1 MEVSTAP
8 APIENRELEKPESPN
23 LKLLKNAVAD
33 YKAATE
39 TRVKNPLLRFVLKP
53 GNIVRED
60 VDLALS
66 PFGVTSAEFMPVQG
80 DPVNTEKLQLF
91 LDKQNEEIW
100 SRRHKFDRDEVE
112 NPEEAYKS
120 TLQAFRAAAMTQ
132 HFLFSPKHQ
141 GENPELYQRM
151 EQVKVELQG
160 ICLEALGRYGRD
172 LFGKDIVGKFPYK
185 EGLKMAES
193 IKILATAVSDDD
205 TKKAYQATFE
215 QITKLQTD
223 YKNKSNQFTYFTQ
236 LLPDSFHAKGEAI
249 YRVMKDFQKEEWE
262 AINPTPEQTRALY
275 DVVHIKFLQDLFNGR
290 AESWDGTSAS
300 HCFYLMRDP
309 RAIPHLIEYLRRFPG
324 GHTSNSVAYTID
336 KIAQNPLTQEDLHKV
351 IEASSPLDKRIIT
364 EWLLNR
370 DSIYQ
375 QFDGYIKSDLL
386 SQAPKYLAL
395 EKMTQIAATIGK
407 QQGVDLNRGE
417 LHAFFFA
424 EGWADTPKVQSLLLQ
439 KIESV
444 APVVAA
450 SGVADWRIYTPV
462 IFKALVHPE
471 NGNYAWFPEIVAR
484 EGLKLDEASIA
495 KLRGLYNTRD
505 LKVGI
510 MARNAMSE
518 GLLMLTGKENG
529 REIAESV
536 LGFVTGAREDSAR
549 VREAFRLLQTLD
561 GLGEFSY
568 DPKANFQETIA
579 DLKGKVVS
587 VVAEKMELGE
597 DEKALVSE
605 KLPYLVES
613 NVVEII
619 PSLLSQMRQ
628 TSHSSEEG
636 LVREIGR
643 HIIFGDFKAWREGLE
658 VSKEQLDILAE
669 DKRKAWTESV
679 PEVVLSV
686 QAQKGAEARQAV
698 VEAIKRI
705 VGEARAH
712 VQDIYKVNFS
722 PDRARQLGEMQKT
735 LVGEIKASTSENEKK
750 ELGMKKR
757 SIDAELRLIEGFVQ
771 LGSASPDSLKPQDI
785 LSIVAKTKSAMGV
798 LSGLEQPMR
807 DLDQIEKVFTTQAKL
822 ETVAVLRAYDSDDPV
837 ALLKAG
843 IEPRETCQSWRGGAY
858 NYCLPAYVVDANKRV
873 FNVENERGEV
883 LGRAMAKLTHIQT
896 TEGQKQPAI
905 LLEPVYTAS
914 ETPDIYR
921 AIIRLALEKAEA
933 IGAVLV
939 VGSEIVVATG
949 ADSSKT
955 VSLLPQ
961 EAAKAGFNSDKRTVS
976 VYLPPSNNSNEYSD
990 TLGGLISWFGGYH
1003 DLNAVILSKQ
1013 TGTLLS

>member
-1 MEVSTAP
+1 MEISIAP
-8 APIENRELEKPESPN
+8 APIENQELEKPESPN

-33 YKAATE
+33 YKAAAE
-39 TRVKNPLLRFVLKP
+39 TRVKNPLLRFVFKP

-60 VDLALS
+60 VDLVLS

-80 DPVNTEKLQLF
+80 DPVNVEKLQLF

-100 SRRHKFDRDEVE
+100 LRRDKFDRDEVE
-112 NPEEAYKS
+112 NPEEVYKS
-120 TLQAFRAAAMTQ
+120 TLRAFKAVALTQ
-132 HFLFSPKHQ
+132 HFLFSPKRR

-185 EGLKMAES
+185 EGINLAES
-193 IKILATAVSDDD
+193 IKIMATAVSDDD
-205 TKKAYQATFE
+205 SKKAYQATFE

-223 YKNKSNQFTYFTQ
+223 YENKSNRYISFTQ
-236 LLPDSFHAKGEAI
+236 FFPDSFHGKGEAI
-249 YRVMKDFQKEEWE
+249 YRVMKDFSEEEWV
-262 AINPTPEQTRALY
+262 AINPTPEQIRALY
-275 DVVHIKFLQDLFNGR
+275 DVVHEQFLQSLFNGGV
-290 AESWDGTSAS
+290 ESWDGTSAS
-300 HCFYLMRDP
+300 HCFYLMQDP
-309 RAIPHLIEYLRRFPG
+309 RAIPHMIEYLRHFPD
-324 GHTSNSVAYTID
+324 GHTSNQVAYAIEEIVQ
-336 KIAQNPLTQEDLHKV
+336 KPLAQEDLRKV
-351 IEASSPLDKRIIT
+351 IEASSPLDKRIII
-364 EWLLNR
+364 EWLQNS

-375 QFDGYIKSDLL
+375 LFDGYNKSNFI

-395 EKMTQIAATIGK
+395 EKLTQIAEIIGK
-407 QQGVDLNRGE
+407 QQGVNITDTE
-417 LHAFFFA
+417 LRAFFLA
-424 EGWADTPKVQSLLLQ
+424 SDWVDTTKVESLLLQ
-439 KIESV
+439 NIESV
-444 APVVAA
+444 ASVVAA

-471 NGNYAWFPEIVAR
+471 NGNDAWFPEIVAR
-484 EGLKLDEASIA
+484 EGIKLDEALIA
-495 KLRGLYNTRD
+495 KLRELYNTRD

-518 GLLMLTGKENG
+518 GLLMLSGKENG
-529 REIAESV
+529 REIAESI

-568 DPKANFQETIA
+568 DPKTTLQETIA
-579 DLKGKVVS
+579 DLRGKVVT
-587 VVAEKMELGE
+587 VVTEKMELGE

-613 NVVEII
+613 NIVEII
-619 PSLLSQMRQ
+619 PSLLSQMSKLSR
-628 TSHSSEEG
+628 SSEEG
-636 LVREIGR
+636 VVREIGR
-643 HIIFGDFKAWREGLE
+643 HIVFGDFKSWREGLE
-658 VSKEQLDILAE
+658 ASKEQLSVLAE
-669 DKRKAWTESV
+669 DKREAWLEPV

-686 QAQKGAEARQAV
+686 QAQKGAEARQATV
-698 VEAIKRI
+698 DAIKRI
-705 VGEARAH
+705 VSEARAH
-712 VQDIYKVNFS
+712 VQDIYKVDFL
-722 PDRARQLGEMQKT
+722 PDRTQQLGEMQKT
-735 LVGEIKASTSENEKK
+735 LIGEIKASSSENEKR
-750 ELGMKKR
+750 ELGVRKR
-757 SIDAELRLIEGFVQ
+757 SVDAELRLIEGFVQ

-785 LSIVAKTKSAMGV
+785 LSIAAKTKSAMGV
-798 LSGLEQPMR
+798 LSGLDQPMR

-843 IEPRETCQSWRGGAY
+843 IEPRETCQSWRGGAF
-858 NYCLPAYVVDANKRV
+858 NYCLPACVVDANKRV
-873 FNVENERGEV
+873 FNVENERREV

-896 TEGQKQPAI
+896 NDGQKQPAI

-933 IGAVLV
+933 VGAVLV

-961 EAAKAGFNSDKRTVS
+961 EASRAGFNSSKRTIS
-976 VYLPPSNNSNEYSD
+976 VYLPPSNNTSEYSD
-990 TLGGLISWFGGYH
+990 TLGGLMSWFGGYH
-1003 DLNAVILSKQ
+1003 DLNAEVLSK
-1013 TGTLLS
+1013 

>member
-1 MEVSTAP
+1 MEVST

-23 LKLLKNAVAD
+23 LKLLKNAVAN
-33 YKAATE
+33 YKAAVE

-66 PFGVTSAEFMPVQG
+66 PFGVASAEFMPVQG

-100 SRRHKFDRDEVE
+100 SRRHKFDRDGVE

-120 TLQAFRAAAMTQ
+120 TLQAFRAVAMTQ
-132 HFLFSPKHQ
+132 HFLFSPKRRE
-141 GENPELYQRM
+141 ENSELYQRM
-151 EQVKVELQG
+151 EQVKVELQE

-223 YKNKSNQFTYFTQ
+223 YENKSNQFTYFTQ

-370 DSIYQ
+370 DSVYQ
-375 QFDGYIKSDLL
+375 QFDGYGMSGLL

-395 EKMTQIAATIGK
+395 EKMTQIAKTIGK
-407 QQGVDLNRGE
+407 QQGVDLTDTE
-417 LHAFFFA
+417 LRAFFFA
-424 EGWADTPKVQSLLLQ
+424 GGWADTTNKVEDLLIQ
-439 KIESV
+439 NIESV

-450 SGVADWRIYTPV
+450 SGVADWRINTPD

-484 EGLKLDEASIA
+484 EGIKLDEALIA
-495 KLRGLYNTRD
+495 KLRELYNTRD

-518 GLLMLTGKENG
+518 GLLMLSGKENG

-549 VREAFRLLQTLD
+549 VREVFRLLQTLD
-561 GLGEFSY
+561 GLGKFSY
-568 DPKANFQETIA
+568 DPKATLQETIA
-579 DLKGKVVS
+579 DLKEKVVA

-597 DEKALVSE
+597 AEKALVNE

-613 NVVEII
+613 NIVEII
-619 PSLLSQMRQ
+619 PSLLSQMSKLSR
-628 TSHSSEEG
+628 SSEEG
-636 LVREIGR
+636 VVREIGR
-643 HIIFGDFKAWREGLE
+643 HIVFGDFKAWREGLE
-658 VSKEQLDILAE
+658 ASKEQLSILAE
-669 DKRKAWTESV
+669 DKRNAWLEPV

-686 QAQKGAEARQAV
+686 QAQKGAEARQATV
-698 VEAIKRI
+698 DAIKRI

-712 VQDIYKVNFS
+712 VQDIYKVDFS

-735 LVGEIKASTSENEKK
+735 LIREIKANSQEDEKR
-750 ELGMKKR
+750 ELGVRKR
-757 SIDAELRLIEGFVQ
+757 SVDAELRLIEGFIQ
-771 LGSASPDSLKPQDI
+771 LESASPDSLKPQDI
-785 LSIVAKTKSAMGV
+785 LSIAAKTKSAMGV

-843 IEPRETCQSWRGGAY
+843 IEPRETCQSWRGGAF

-873 FNVENERGEV
+873 FNVENERREV

-896 TEGQKQPAI
+896 NDGQKQPAI

-976 VYLPPSNNSNEYSD
+976 VYLPPSNNTSEYSD
-990 TLGGLISWFGGYH
+990 TLGGLMSWFGGYH